1 MSKTTMDWEFG
12 ETANLLNLISVVEHT
27 DFNYDTRRLQAK
39 VVYEVIRQITTEQK
53 AITLL

>member
-1 MSKTTMDWEFG
+1 MDWEFG